1 MKILHLSN
9 VIGESKGG
17 GVHEVVSNLYKYQKS
32 LNHHP
37 HIWYPGD
44 KKDGDSIR
52 LDENIKNLET
62 FGNSNYGV
70 VKDLFRSLPDE
81 INEFDIIHQHGIWKP
96 ISLYSKKIRR
106 KLKIKS
112 VIQPHGYLEP
122 FRLNISKYKKRI
134 AYNLFERSNLN
145 DTNALVACAFDEAYK
160 LKKLFPKKDIAVVPN
175 GISLDFFYA
184 DKDMSIEKK
193 KNRML
198 FLSQIIPIKGLERLF
213 RVIHE
218 IGIKKFIGWEF
229 LIAGY
234 EDKNHTVFLKKLIK
248 ELNLSDLITFV
259 GPMLGQKKI
268 RIFDSADL
276 FILPTYNEN
285 YGIVVA
291 EALSRGVPVLT
302 TKGTPWEELNS
313 HDCGY
318 WVDNNEEGIKKGLL
332 KILQTS
338 QTDLKAMGSR
348 GKKLIKSKYLWS
360 ETSKRTIEL
369 YSWILNVGQKPD
381 FII

>member
-1 MKILHLSN
+1 MNILHLSN

-134 AYNLFERSNLN
+134 VYNLFERSNLN

-184 DKDMSIEKK
+184 DKDMPIEKK

-218 IGIKKFIGWEF
+218 IGIKKFIDWEF

-369 YSWILNVGQKPD
+369 YSWVLNIGQRPD